1 MLCLYCDRPLAL
13 LKRLTGDG
21 EFCSKE
27 HRRIYQKEHN
37 QLALARLLDAQPHN
51 NITKPKRSG
60 IQPNRVTPA
69 PAVPQSVPVEKRE
82 ERRQPEQAG
91 FICEFL
97 REASAVSVAHR
108 SSAGPRFQNITP
120 VLAESISAQGTPQ
133 RSQHSLPKAASFLSE
148 SPVLFFAR
156 EVRLP
161 ASGPLA
167 GTPRLE
173 ESNPHA

>member
-27 HRRIYQKEHN
+27 HRKIYQKEHN
-37 QLALARLLDAQPHN
+37 QLALARLLDYQPGKN
-51 NITKPKRSG
+51 RKEKLPGSG
-60 IQPNRVTPA
+60 QNGNAAPATPA
-69 PAVPQSVPVEKRE
+69 PPQPVEKRE

-91 FICEFL
+91 FISDFL

-120 VLAESISAQGTPQ
+120 VLAESIFAQSPESG
-133 RSQHSLPKAASFLSE
+133 SQPRSLPKTANF
-148 SPVLFFAR
+148 
-156 EVRLP
+156 
-161 ASGPLA
+161 
-167 GTPRLE
+167 
-173 ESNPHA
+173 